1 MNLWYGSVR
10 NPSIWKSFKKC
21 YPSFWGTLQ
30 NMIRIT
36 SDPRPTPATS
46 IPYAAS
52 RPEAAK
58 FRVLTRSNLP
68 RPTVSGAVPS
78 LRLWLHSRAKRS
90 SYHNVFFFWWKL
102 TRIYFGLL
110 FCQLIYATR
119 FFYVFWYFSIKP
131 SFQSSDRV
139 IRVRRRTPRL
149 RRLAHHGSGTRMR
162 KRANSHKFN

>member
-1 MNLWYGSVR
+1 MNLRFGNVR
-10 NPSIWKSFKKC
+10 NPTIRKSSKKC
-21 YPSFWGTLQ
+21 YPSCLGTLQ
-30 NMIRIT
+30 NIVRIT

-68 RPTVSGAVPS
+68 RPTVSGAAPS

-90 SYHNVFFFWWKL
+90 SYHNVFL
-102 TRIYFGLL
+102 GGRNSTRTCCTIL
-110 FCQLIYATR
+110 FCQPVYADR
-119 FFYVFWYFSIKP
+119 FFDDFWYFSIKL

-149 RRLAHHGSGTRMR
+149 RRLAHHGR
-162 KRANSHKFN
+162 NVP

>member
-1 MNLWYGSVR
+1 MNLRFGNVR
-10 NPSIWKSFKKC
+10 NPSIRKSSKKR
-21 YPSFWGTLQ
+21 YPSCWGTLQ
-30 NMIRIT
+30 NMVRIT

-90 SYHNVFFFWWKL
+90 SYHNVFFGGRNS
-102 TRIYFGLL
+102 TRTCCTLL
-110 FCQLIYATR
+110 LCQSVYAER
-119 FFYVFWYFSIKP
+119 FFDDFWYFSIKL

-149 RRLAHHGSGTRMR
+149 RRLAHHG
-162 KRANSHKFN
+162 KHEEC